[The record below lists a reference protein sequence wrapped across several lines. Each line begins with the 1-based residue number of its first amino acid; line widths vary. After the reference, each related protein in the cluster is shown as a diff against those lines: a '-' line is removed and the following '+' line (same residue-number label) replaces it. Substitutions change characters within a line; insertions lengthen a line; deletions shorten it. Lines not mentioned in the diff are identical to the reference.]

1 MNAGRLREFIDRAVD
16 RGLAPAVVVGVVDVE
31 RPIFL
36 HAAGMRDHAHGAP
49 LAPDAIF
56 RIASMT
62 KPVTS
67 LAVMM
72 LVEDG
77 AIEIDAAAA
86 TYLPELDRLRV
97 LTGFDRT
104 NGTWTSRPPTRPV
117 TIRDLL
123 THTSG
128 VAYSFLDARLAKI
141 DDGTKSRPD
150 IPLLH
155 DPGERFSYGPGTAI
169 LGSIVAAVSGGTL
182 DDFCRA
188 RIFEPLGMIDSG
200 YAVPVGKRDRV
211 VTQRTHAANGFV
223 EQPNAAT
230 IASRGR
236 GDDGMLSTAADYL
249 RFMQLF
255 LNGGVA
261 QGARVVSETTLRA
274 MTSNQIGAR
283 RIGTHP
289 AVPGAIAQPFPIGGE
304 KDGFG
309 FGFQIETPPAR
320 STNGCGRSAGSCS
333 WSGIFNT
340 YFWIDFQHG
349 IGVTV
354 LVQFLPAHDAG
365 AIEILEGVER
375 IVYEARNQRIW
386 K

>member
-1 MNAGRLREFIDRAVD
+1 MRIDASGLREFVDRAVD
-16 RGLAPAVVVGVVDVE
+16 RRLAPAVVVGVVDAE

-36 HAAGMRDHAHGAP
+36 HAAGMRDVRHGAP

-72 LVEDG
+72 LAEDG
-77 AIEIDAAAA
+77 AIDVEAPAA

-97 LTGFDRT
+97 LAEFDET
-104 NGTWTSRPPTRPV
+104 HGTWTSRPPKRPV
-117 TIRDLL
+117 TTRDLL

-128 VAYSFLDARLAKI
+128 VAYSFVDARLAKI
-141 DDGTKSRPD
+141 DDGRKSRVE

-155 DPGERFSYGPGTAI
+155 DPGERFSYGPGTAM
-169 LGSIVAAVSGGTL
+169 LGSLVAAVSGGTL
-182 DDFCRA
+182 DDFCRT
-188 RIFEPLGMIDSG
+188 RIFEPLGMVDSG
-200 YAVPVGKRDRV
+200 YAVPPGKHDRV
-211 VTQRTHAANGFV
+211 VTMQTHDASGFV

-236 GDDGMLSTAADYL
+236 GDDGLLSTAGDYG

-255 LNGGVA
+255 LNRGRA
-261 QGARVVSETTLRA
+261 NGARVVSEDTIRA
-274 MTSNQIGAR
+274 MTSNQIGAL
-283 RIGTHP
+283 RIGSQP
-289 AVPGAIAQPFPIGGE
+289 AVPGAIARAFPIGGE
-304 KDGFG
+304 TDGFG
-309 FGFQIETPPAR
+309 FGFQIDAR
-320 STNGCGRSAGSCS
+320 PLGSRNGGRSAGTCS

-340 YFWIDFQHG
+340 YFWIDCQRQ

-354 LVQFLPAHDAG
+354 LMQYLPALDAG
-365 AIEILEGVER
+365 AVEILEGVER
-375 IVYEARNQRIW
+375 SVYRAVQDS
-386 K
+386 

>member
-1 MNAGRLREFIDRAVD
+1 LHAAALRDFLDDAAGRS
-16 RGLAPAVVVGVVDVE
+16 LAPAVVVGIVDAE
-31 RPIFL
+31 RQIFA
-36 HAAGMRDHAHGAP
+36 HAAGLRDAARGAA

-72 LVEDG
+72 LAEEG
-77 AIEIDAAAA
+77 AIEIEAPAA
-86 TYLPELDRLRV
+86 TYWPELDRLRV
-97 LTGFDRT
+97 LTAFDEAT
-104 NGTWTSRPPTRPV
+104 GAWVSRPPKRPV
-117 TIRDLL
+117 TVRHLL

-128 VAYSFLDARLAKI
+128 ITYSFLDARLAKI
-141 DDGTKSRPD
+141 DDGSKSRAD

-155 DPGERFSYGPGTAI
+155 DPGERFSYGPGTAM
-169 LGSIVAAVSGGTL
+169 LGSIVAAVSGATL

-188 RIFEPLGMIDSG
+188 RIFEPLGMVDTG
-200 YAVPVGKRDRV
+200 YAVPAGKRDRV
-211 VTQRTHAANGFV
+211 VTQQARGANGFV

-236 GDDGMLSTAADYL
+236 GDDGLLSTAGDYA

-255 LNGGVA
+255 LNGGRA
-261 QGARVVSETTLRA
+261 NGARVVSEATIGA
-274 MTSNQIGAR
+274 MMSNQIGSR

-289 AVPGAIAQPFPIGGE
+289 AVPGAIAHPFPIGGE

-309 FGFQIETPPAR
+309 FGFQIETPPER
-320 STNGCGRSAGSCS
+320 SNGCRRRAGSCS

-340 YFWIDFQHG
+340 YFWIDPQQP

-354 LVQFLPAHDAG
+354 LMQFLPAHDAG
-365 AIEILEGVER
+365 AIEILNGVER
-375 IVYEARNQRIW
+375 IVYEPCN
-386 K
+386 

>member
-1 MNAGRLREFIDRAVD
+1 MNAGRLHEFIDRAAD
-16 RGLAPAVVVGVVDVE
+16 RGLAPAVVVGVVDAE
-31 RPIFL
+31 RPIFM

-56 RIASMT
+56 RVASMT

-104 NGTWTSRPPTRPV
+104 NGTWTSRRPTRPV

-141 DDGTKSRPD
+141 DDGTKGRAD

-182 DDFCRA
+182 DDFCRV

-200 YAVPVGKRDRV
+200 YAVPAGKRDRV

-274 MTSNQIGAR
+274 MTSNQIGESARIPPCQARSRSRSRSAAR
-283 RIGTHP
+283 RTASVSDFRSRRRPRDRRTAAAAAP
-289 AVPGAIAQPFPIGGE
+289 AAAPG
-304 KDGFG
+304 
-309 FGFQIETPPAR
+309 PAS
-320 STNGCGRSAGSCS
+320 STRTSGSTSSTGSASPC
-333 WSGIFNT
+333 
-340 YFWIDFQHG
+340 
-349 IGVTV
+349 
-354 LVQFLPAHDAG
+354 
-365 AIEILEGVER
+365 
-375 IVYEARNQRIW
+375 
-386 K
+386 